1 VCRSLGRGDDAE
13 LQAMFRTGKTRK
25 QFIPNPSEIKTV
37 YCVIRCSVTGVINRD
52 RLAAELSS

>member
-1 VCRSLGRGDDAE
+1 
-13 LQAMFRTGKTRK
+13 MFRTGKTRK

-52 RLAAELSS
+52 RLAVELSS